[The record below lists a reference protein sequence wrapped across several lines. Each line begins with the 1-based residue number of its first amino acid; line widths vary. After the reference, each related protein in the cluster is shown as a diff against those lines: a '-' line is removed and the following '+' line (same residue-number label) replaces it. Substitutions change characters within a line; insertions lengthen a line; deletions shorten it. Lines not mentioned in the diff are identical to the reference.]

1 MRVGSRA
8 LRARRSTSGLSTFT
22 VGGVLW
28 AALSGSVPGHAHAS
42 DDVADGRARV
52 GPLSVSLAGR
62 ARVRGDRPEDASI
75 HAAWIPEAYLV
86 DRAGREALA
95 AFERATFP
103 EPTAGGSRVAAR
115 SPEPWMKNLTRPQLP
130 VKWTRR
136 LVEYLEYFK
145 SDDKG
150 RLLMRGWL
158 RRAGRWEGT
167 IKKILAEHE
176 VPEDLVFVALAESG
190 FNPAAR
196 SSVGAA
202 GLWQF
207 MEATGSVYGLERSYW
222 VDDRHDPVKS
232 THAAALFFKDLKTR
246 FGSWELAL
254 AAYNAG
260 YGLVM
265 TAIERGNTNDF
276 WTLAELESGLPFATV
291 NYVPKILAAAFV
303 GRNRDAFGF
312 GPSELEPDAALAWV
326 EVRVPRSTRLS
337 KVASLID
344 ADPDVVAEL
353 NAQLIRGRTPPGRG
367 SWPVRIPRDKKEAF
381 ERAFKQL
388 EPDWDEETTYRVRH
402 GERLADIAARHGI
415 GVAGLRRLN
424 GVKDS
429 AEVSGGVVLVVPKA
443 RAASPDPD
451 PAPAPAVEPR
461 PPRLAAVPPL
471 AVPPG
476 RRRVYFETTRATM
489 PADLV
494 RAFGVTFSQIAV
506 WNGLDP
512 DARLQSG
519 QVLQLLVADDFDPVR
534 AGVVTLADD
543 EVVAVVRG
551 SLLHLETNLERR
563 GLVRRGYRAR
573 KGDTLRKV
581 ARKFELTVG
590 DLARING
597 FARGH
602 DPEPGELL
610 VVYVPQGRAA
620 GTVLAPPP
628 RDVYAEAAP
637 PASTAETAGVP
648 VAAEPTSSA
657 TRVPKGSDV
666 PARAPST
673 ADAPRRPGDAAR

>member
-1 MRVGSRA
+1 MPGHVWAGDDDA
-8 LRARRSTSGLSTFT
+8 DARARL
-22 VGGVLW
+22 
-28 AALSGSVPGHAHAS
+28 
-42 DDVADGRARV
+42 

-62 ARVRGDRPEDASI
+62 TRVRGDRPPDASI
-75 HAAWIPEAYLV
+75 HAAWMPEAYLV

-95 AFERATFP
+95 AFERAAFP
-103 EPTAGGSRVAAR
+103 EPVEGGHRVALR
-115 SPEPWMKNLTRPQLP
+115 PPEPWMKALTRPALP

-167 IKKILAEHE
+167 IKTILREHE

-190 FNPAAR
+190 FNPAVR
-196 SSVGAA
+196 SPVGAA

-276 WTLAELESGLPFATV
+276 WTLAELESGLPFATI
-291 NYVPKILAAAFV
+291 NYVPKIVAASFV

-312 GPSELEPDAALAWV
+312 GPTELQPDAPLAWV

-337 KVASLID
+337 RVASLID
-344 ADPDVVAEL
+344 ADPDLVAEL
-353 NAQLIRGRTPPGRG
+353 NAQLVRGRTPPGRG

-381 ERAFKQL
+381 EREFGKL
-388 EPDWDEETTYRVRH
+388 EADRDEETTVRVRH
-402 GERLADIAARHGI
+402 GERLADIAARHGLSES
-415 GVAGLRRLN
+415 GLRRLN
-424 GVKDS
+424 GVRDA
-429 AEVSGGVVLVVPKA
+429 AEVSGGVLLVVP
-443 RAASPDPD
+443 RSPGAAP
-451 PAPAPAVEPR
+451 VVPR
-461 PPRLAAVPPL
+461 PPALAAVPPVG
-471 AVPPG
+471 VPAD
-476 RRRVYFETTRATM
+476 RRRVYFETTRATL
-489 PADLV
+489 PSDLV
-494 RAFGVTFSQIAV
+494 RAFGVTFSQIV
-506 WNGLDP
+506 EWNGLDP
-512 DARLQSG
+512 DARLQAG
-519 QVLQLLVADDFDPVR
+519 QVLQVLVAADFDPVR
-534 AGVVTLADD
+534 AGVRTLDDD
-543 EVVAVVRG
+543 EVVPVIRG
-551 SLLHLETNLERR
+551 SLAHLETNLERR

-581 ARKFELTVG
+581 ARKFELTDG

-597 FARGH
+597 FSRGH
-602 DPEPGELL
+602 DPQPGEII
-610 VVYVPQGRAA
+610 VVYVPQGRTG

-628 RDVYAEAAP
+628 RDVYVQATPKE
-637 PASTAETAGVP
+637 ASTADTAGVP
-648 VAAEPTSSA
+648 RGMTAVEPAPAAVRNAGPTRS
-657 TRVPKGSDV
+657 
-666 PARAPST
+666 PST
-673 ADAPRRPGDAAR
+673 EATPRRPGDDAR